1 MVALGYGGGALG
13 TRVSASPAVVNRH
26 SNNASFGSQR
36 SILDEAVSRHVH
48 FSHVSLA
55 GPPGPG
61 GHGPGA
67 AGFAA
72 GCDDPA
78 VFELPSVDDLEVAA
92 AAAAAALEVLAPA
105 QMRPVDSSEDSSDD
119 SSSDEDSDSDEDT
132 GDSAEDSSEEGGDA
146 PPGGRT
152 KEGVSLQLQVDDA
165 SGRVAVRLVAS
176 EEAGDVEMREAETD
190 SSPLTSSSSS
200 DDEEEA
206 AAATSRMVDDEEL
219 EVRR

>member
-1 MVALGYGGGALG
+1 
-13 TRVSASPAVVNRH
+13 
-26 SNNASFGSQR
+26 
-36 SILDEAVSRHVH
+36 
-48 FSHVSLA
+48 
-55 GPPGPG
+55 
-61 GHGPGA
+61 
-67 AGFAA
+67 
-72 GCDDPA
+72 
-78 VFELPSVDDLEVAA
+78 
-92 AAAAAALEVLAPA
+92 
-105 QMRPVDSSEDSSDD
+105 MRPVDSSEDSSDD

-219 EVRR
+219 EALDHDGLRDLITRAYAVADAEDGDDEEGGGGGGGGGRSALQDLVRVAAAWWQHGHSRDYQRCLIRVLSRSCPGLQQPLALMLCVPAPAHTAGPAH